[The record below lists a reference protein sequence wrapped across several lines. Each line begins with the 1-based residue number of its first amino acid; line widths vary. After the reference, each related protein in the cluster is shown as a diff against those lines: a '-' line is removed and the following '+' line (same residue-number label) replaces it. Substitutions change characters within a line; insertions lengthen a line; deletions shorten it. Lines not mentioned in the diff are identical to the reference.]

1 MEAEDLSHPAGHKGQ
16 ATRGGKN
23 ALGHRPRGRRKQRE
37 PGRGHE
43 DKDRP
48 ALLAWGSRQ
57 GAGVI
62 QAPKACPVQTV
73 QTAAN
78 LAGQA
83 GSRLSTDSAS
93 SSRAVQGS
101 IHACVNHT
109 KKEEARGEG
118 HANRAEGL
126 WSLLKPELRVFR
138 GLSKHNVPG
147 DVSFF
152 PCLRNCRSQKACEQ
166 AALILQAA

>member
-1 MEAEDLSHPAGHKGQ
+1 M
-16 ATRGGKN
+16 
-23 ALGHRPRGRRKQRE
+23 
-37 PGRGHE
+37 
-43 DKDRP
+43 
-48 ALLAWGSRQ
+48 
-57 GAGVI
+57 
-62 QAPKACPVQTV
+62 QTV
-73 QTAAN
+73 QKAAHR
-78 LAGQA
+78 AVHA